1 MDDFIPNFS
10 ASTQQDQQ
18 EMLVR
23 WANRLTSNN
32 LALMATIAKL
42 EERIE
47 ALEQQVAEHSAR
59 LNNQGG

>member
-32 LALMATIAKL
+32 LALMATIARL
-42 EERIE
+42 EERIA

-59 LNNQGG
+59 LDNQGG